1 MGEHEHDDRPA
12 TSYWFDPH
20 DDARTNPI
28 AYLPADPAAEPV
40 EPEQTDRGEDDHLVQ
55 YTFNGL
61 RPDDL
66 NLDQPSQ
73 SPSWEPS

>member
-40 EPEQTDRGEDDHLVQ
+40 EPEQTAVTAGEQDHSDPWA
-55 YTFNGL
+55 YAG
-61 RPDDL
+61 
-66 NLDQPSQ
+66 
-73 SPSWEPS
+73 EPADPPGRV